1 MATISR
7 DILKQWFSRGKYPLA
22 SQFAD
27 WIDSFWHRSDALP
40 LSSVSGLDEALN
52 RKAEAAALERSRTA
66 SPPPLQ
72 TDAKTI
78 VEAINEVHDS
88 LGPYDAS
95 ATPYTSET
103 ARDEGIEDV
112 EAALDTLYAAKAEEM
127 TVQDIDNLN
136 WN

>member
-27 WIDSFWHRSDALP
+27 WIDSFWHKTDKLP
-40 LSSVSGLDEALN
+40 VSSVSGLDEALN
-52 RKAEAAALERSRTA
+52 RKAEASALAAKQDREA
-66 SPPPLQ
+66 PALQ

-78 VEAINEVHDS
+78 VEAINEVNDS

-95 ATPYTSET
+95 ATPYTSEA
-103 ARDEGIEDV
+103 ARGEGIEDV

-127 TVQDIDNLN
+127 TAQDIDNLN